1 MQRPPRE
8 ASCACNR
15 QSTLGQPKPA
25 LLPYFYVQARMR
37 IFAQSYQ
44 KPEISKSYELCY
56 ELKAMSS
63 MELDKI

>member
-44 KPEISKSYELCY
+44 KPEISKSYELDG
-56 ELKAMSS
+56 A
-63 MELDKI
+63 